1 MKEELMHKIE
11 NFIDS
16 LENFD
21 HLSAKEKV
29 KYVAYFY
36 LTSEDIDS
44 FKSSNILNVFR
55 TLHLATPN
63 NIPQIISNNC
73 NGTSPLF
80 IKKAEGYAFNRSI
93 KKQLDDEFNTKPLK
107 IVLTDNLFPL
117 ELLNNT
123 RGYIEKI
130 GNQAIFCYDYGQYDA
145 SLIMIR
151 KLLETLIIEI
161 FEKFKIPN
169 EIKDSDGNFYMLAQ
183 LVDNLISNGNWN
195 LGRTTK
201 QYLPK
206 IKKLADTSAHNR
218 RFNAKKSD
226 IDQYK
231 NELRMIIEELLLI
244 VDF

>member
-1 MKEELMHKIE
+1 MQIE
-11 NFIDS
+11 DYIDS
-16 LENFD
+16 LDDFD
-21 HLSAKEKV
+21 GLSAKEKI

-36 LTSEDIDS
+36 LISQNVDN
-44 FKSSNILNVFR
+44 FKSSDLLNVFR
-55 TLHLATPN
+55 TLHLTTPN
-63 NIPQIISNNC
+63 SIPQIISNNC
-73 NGTSPLF
+73 SGTSPLF
-80 IKKAEGYAFNRSI
+80 IKKEEGYAFNRSI
-93 KKQLDDEFNTKPLK
+93 RKKLDDEFNLKPLK
-107 IVLTDNLFPL
+107 VTLTNNLFPL

-145 SLIMIR
+145 SLVMIR

-183 LVDNLISNGNWN
+183 LVDNLISNSNWN

-244 VDF
+244 VNF